1 MNMNEKTKEASL
13 LKEKPE
19 NTGLKIGLERY
30 ALSALIAG
38 ILTIVAVLL
47 SFSFS
52 SLDNKIRETK
62 TDLKEDIKE
71 VKMELK
77 EDIKEVRSDLQEVK
91 SDLQEVKSD
100 LQEVKS
106 DLQTVNTKLDQL
118 LSK

>member
-1 MNMNEKTKEASL
+1 MNEKTKEASL
-13 LKEKPE
+13 LKEKSE

-30 ALSALIAG
+30 ALFALIAG
-38 ILTIVAVLL
+38 ILTIVAVLF

-77 EDIKEVRSDLQEVK
+77 EGIKEVK
-91 SDLQEVKSD
+91 SIFRKSNPIFRW
-100 LQEVKS
+100 LNSIFRKS
-106 DLQTVNTKLDQL
+106 NPIFKQSTQ
-118 LSK
+118 SWISF